1 MERSKLKLA
10 VIFLLAI
17 LDLCLLGIVIW
28 QNHSARS
35 YEAAAMEQAMLY
47 LENHGVEARRETI
60 PWETALDVPVK
71 KLPEHILEEAPLP
84 ETGLGE
90 SFEVLAMRRP
100 ETLLADFVREADRL
114 KARCSELRSVTEGY
128 ASSAQSDRIILT
140 PVWVVETDA
149 GTFYL
154 NCADGSMERSLS

>member
-10 VIFLLAI
+10 VIFLLAM
-17 LDLCLLGIVIW
+17 LDLCLLGIVLW

-35 YEAAAMEQAMLY
+35 YESAAMEQAMLY
-47 LENHGVEARRETI
+47 LENHGIQAKRETI
-60 PWETALDVPVK
+60 PWKTALDVPAK
-71 KLPEHILEEAPLP
+71 MLPDHILEDAPLP

-100 ETLLADFVREADRL
+100 ETLLADFVREGDRL
-114 KARCSELRSVTEGY
+114 GARCSELRSITEGY
-128 ASSAQSDRIILT
+128 ACSAQSDRIILT
-140 PVWVVETDA
+140 PVWEVETDA

>member
-10 VIFLLAI
+10 VIFLLAM
-17 LDLCLLGIVIW
+17 LDLCLLGIVLW

-35 YEAAAMEQAMLY
+35 YESAAMEQAMLY
-47 LENHGVEARRETI
+47 LENHGIQAKRETI
-60 PWETALDVPVK
+60 PWKTALDVPVK
-71 KLPEHILEEAPLP
+71 MLPEHILEDAPLP

-100 ETLLADFVREADRL
+100 ETLLADFVREGDRL
-114 KARCSELRSVTEGY
+114 GARCSELRSITEGY
-128 ASSAQSDRIILT
+128 ACSAQSDRIILT
-140 PVWVVETDA
+140 PVWEVETDA